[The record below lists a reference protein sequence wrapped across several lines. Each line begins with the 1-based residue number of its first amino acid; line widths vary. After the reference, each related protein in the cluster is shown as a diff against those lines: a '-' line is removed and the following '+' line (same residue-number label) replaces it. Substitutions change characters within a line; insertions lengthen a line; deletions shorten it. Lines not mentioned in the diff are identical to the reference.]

1 MGYRFLAQSE
11 SSQTHD
17 IPIGFD
23 LGDPDYRQIM
33 RAIEE
38 FVEIAKSHQQPPLLF
53 AKVQHCAAWITDLC
67 QNIHW
72 NFTYHYSRTLET
84 TTE

>member
-53 AKVQHCAAWITDLC
+53 AKVQHCAA
-67 QNIHW
+67 
-72 NFTYHYSRTLET
+72 
-84 TTE
+84 